1 VEKTRL
7 TSEIGIEFPVFA
19 FSHCRDVVAAV
30 TNAGGLG
37 VYGAIRAG
45 LDRLEEDLLWI
56 DAQVG
61 GRPYGVDLLIPG
73 RTTPGTAVDIEASI
87 PTEHREFV
95 GGLAQRLGIPEER
108 PSGASDLHFA
118 GPKITP
124 EWGRQQWEIIRKH
137 PASLIVN
144 GLGPMPPDVA
154 EDVHARGMLIGGL
167 VGAPEHVAKHLNVGT
182 DLIIAQG
189 SEAGGHTGEV
199 STMVLVPQVVDAA
212 GDVPVLAAGGIADP
226 RQIAAALAL
235 GAVGVWLGSIWLTT
249 AESDLNPVLKRRL
262 LGARSTDTIRSRC
275 STGKPSRQF
284 RNAWVEAWQ
293 APDAPVPLPSPAQ
306 ALLVGAYLNS
316 AIDHGVEDAMC
327 TPVGQALG
335 FMNEERT
342 VRTVMYELM
351 DGYLSAVEDLVA
363 RSGG

>member
-1 VEKTRL
+1 M
-7 TSEIGIEFPVFA
+7 GIEFPIFA

-30 TNAGGLG
+30 TISGGFG

-45 LDRLEEDLLWI
+45 LDRLEEDLRWI
-56 DAQVG
+56 DGQVG

-73 RTTPGTAVDIEASI
+73 RTTPGPAVDIESLV
-87 PTEHREFV
+87 PSVHREFV
-95 GGLAQRLGIPEER
+95 SGLAGRLGIPTER
-108 PSGASDLHFA
+108 PSGAADLHFA
-118 GPKITP
+118 GPRITP
-124 EWGRQQWEIIRKH
+124 EWGRQQWEVIRQH

-144 GLGPMPPDVA
+144 GLGPMPSDVA
-154 EDVHARGMLIGGL
+154 DDVHSRGKLVGGL
-167 VGAPEHVAKHLNVGT
+167 VGAPEHVAKHLDVGT

-189 SEAGGHTGEV
+189 SEAGGHTGEI
-199 STMVLVPQVVDAA
+199 STLVLVPQAVDAA
-212 GDVPVLAAGGIADP
+212 GDIPVLAAGGIAEP
-226 RQIAAALAL
+226 RQVAAALAL
-235 GAVGVWLGSIWLTT
+235 GAAGVWLGSIWLTT
-249 AESDLNPVLKRRL
+249 AESDLHPVLKRQL
-262 LGARSTDTIRSRC
+262 LEARSADTIRSRC

-293 APDAPVPLPSPAQ
+293 APDAPEPLDSPAQ
-306 ALLVGAYLNS
+306 GVLVGAFLNS
-316 AIDHGVEDAMC
+316 AIDHGVESAMC

-342 VRTVMYELM
+342 VRAVMYELV